1 VTREIRHEPERC
13 RAHRARS
20 RAAALKFILSRNRSA
35 SHAHARAEKICDLL
49 ADFFP
54 QLLHRRAAWPN
65 IRAALRGVVPLV
77 TSRNGGP
84 DPLEVWHAKMKN
96 RKAGSTDDPGPRL
109 QKLNEYLEKNFPDFF
124 AEARFQ
130 VGEDDYF
137 LYARFG
143 QYLARAIEK
152 HRAPRNK
159 INRGFTVLNKMA
171 RASAKDPGIRQMLVS
186 GPLEYI
192 VDAPKARALARKRLS
207 PVAQSYMEGLCE

>member
-1 VTREIRHEPERC
+1 M
-13 RAHRARS
+13 
-20 RAAALKFILSRNRSA
+20 
-35 SHAHARAEKICDLL
+35 
-49 ADFFP
+49 
-54 QLLHRRAAWPN
+54 WPN

-77 TSRNGGP
+77 TSRNGRP
-84 DPLEVWHAKMKN
+84 DPRRCGKTEMKK
-96 RKAGSTDDPGPRL
+96 RTGSSQDLNKSESGPRL
-109 QKLNEYLEKNFPDFF
+109 RELNQYLEKNFPDFF

-152 HRAPRNK
+152 SRAPRDK

-192 VDAPKARALARKRLS
+192 VDAPKARALAQKRLS
-207 PVAQSYMEGLCE
+207 PVAQGYMASLCE

>member
-1 VTREIRHEPERC
+1 MK
-13 RAHRARS
+13 S
-20 RAAALKFILSRNRSA
+20 
-35 SHAHARAEKICDLL
+35 
-49 ADFFP
+49 
-54 QLLHRRAAWPN
+54 N

-77 TSRNGGP
+77 TSRHSGRP

-96 RKAGSTDDPGPRL
+96 PKGSTDDPGPRL

-152 HRAPRNK
+152 HRAPRDK

-171 RASAKDPGIRQMLVS
+171 RLSAKHPQLRGMMVS
-186 GPLEYI
+186 GPLEHI
-192 VDAPKARALARKRLS
+192 MDAPKARELARKRLS
-207 PVAQSYMEGLCE
+207 PVAQGMLESLCE

>member
-1 VTREIRHEPERC
+1 
-13 RAHRARS
+13 
-20 RAAALKFILSRNRSA
+20 
-35 SHAHARAEKICDLL
+35 
-49 ADFFP
+49 
-54 QLLHRRAAWPN
+54 
-65 IRAALRGVVPLV
+65 
-77 TSRNGGP
+77 
-84 DPLEVWHAKMKN
+84 MKN
-96 RKAGSTDDPGPRL
+96 RKGSSDSEPGPSL
-109 QKLNEYLEKNFPDFF
+109 QKLNQYLEKNFPDFF

-152 HRAPRNK
+152 SRAPRDK

-171 RASAKDPGIRQMLVS
+171 RASAKDPAVRQILVS

-207 PVAQSYMEGLCE
+207 PVAQGYMESLCE